1 MNPRSGGKVTRFGLK
16 DKAEA
21 LGAEVALLQG
31 PGTVDVAA
39 LARKAVADGADLLGV
54 VGGDGTQALVAGIAA
69 EHGLPFLVISAGT
82 RNHFALDLEDPAT
95 GPGPKPSPSAP
106 SDRQPLAF
114 SAPGRFWL
122 RQATGKHRRRARARS
137 KITEAGEADSMRSF
151 GLCAGSHPRTAAPA
165 PPRPS
170 RRHRLRPADRK
181 PDLAQVPLLSRRL
194 APGAPE
200 GCDLRCRFSHPAR
213 RGRSASASAS
223 ILARRV

>member
-1 MNPRSGGKVTRFGLK
+1 MVAIVAVALMIAAAGTARAALSTGGPDAAMPARPAARPRRPFLIMNPRSGGKVTRFGLK

-82 RNHFALDLEDPAT
+82 RNHFALDLGGPRHRPRTEALSQCAVGPPAARVLSARPILAP
-95 GPGPKPSPSAP
+95 PGH
-106 SDRQPLAF
+106 
-114 SAPGRFWL
+114 
-122 RQATGKHRRRARARS
+122 GKHRRRAQAGS

-151 GLCAGSHPRTAAPA
+151 WAV
-165 PPRPS
+165 
-170 RRHRLRPADRK
+170 RR
-181 PDLAQVPLLSRRL
+181 
-194 APGAPE
+194 
-200 GCDLRCRFSHPAR
+200 
-213 RGRSASASAS
+213 
-223 ILARRV
+223 